1 MTVACNS
8 VGLEMG
14 KVPEQ
19 QRRPA
24 DVIMDLVTTVFII
37 FFSSILI
44 WREMDSRDDSQQMNN
59 AKETIDP
66 WTMVI
71 CDNQGSSLAVG
82 QLFSH

>member
-1 MTVACNS
+1 MECNS

-59 AKETIDP
+59 AKETIDH

>member
-1 MTVACNS
+1 
-8 VGLEMG
+8 MG

-24 DVIMDLVTTVFII
+24 DAIMDLVNTVFII
-37 FFSSILI
+37 FFSCILI

-59 AKETIDP
+59 AKETTDP
-66 WTMVI
+66 QTMVI

-82 QLFSH
+82 QLFSP